1 MKFTNIF
8 RYQLPLAQV
17 LLYAALLLRLRGVG
31 RRCRCYEAL
40 PQPVYKR
47 CHGVLWRVPSF
58 QHTVGTL
65 LTLRF
70 VFRGTHGFTAARGSL
85 VQRQERRCLW
95 SAPQLLSALSLLS
108 ERCPGVPR
116 CVPSLPHAV
125 STLWTLQC
133 IFGGTLGFTAAL
145 KCLVQRQVFV
155 GYFLSTFGPLLGLW
169 PMLWGA
175 EACPKLVTR
184 CGHTVDP
191 SMHL

>member
-1 MKFTNIF
+1 MLENLEKLIKIIRERKISFSDNSYTNKLLNDKNLSVSKVKEEIGELIEAVEQNTNKIHEAADVIYHLMPDAPMNTRTMKFTNIS

-70 VFRGTHGFTAARGSL
+70 VFSGTQGFTAARGSL
-85 VQRQERRCLW
+85 VQRQERRCF
-95 SAPQLLSALSLLS
+95 Q
-108 ERCPGVPR
+108 
-116 CVPSLPHAV
+116 
-125 STLWTLQC
+125 
-133 IFGGTLGFTAAL
+133 
-145 KCLVQRQVFV
+145 K
-155 GYFLSTFGPLLGLW
+155 Y
-169 PMLWGA
+169 
-175 EACPKLVTR
+175 
-184 CGHTVDP
+184 
-191 SMHL
+191 

>member
-1 MKFTNIF
+1 MLAPDASMSTRTMKFTNIF

-70 VFRGTHGFTAARGSL
+70 VFRGTQGFTAARGSL

-145 KCLVQRQVFV
+145 KSLVQRQVRQC
-155 GYFLSTFGPLLGLW
+155 L
-169 PMLWGA
+169 
-175 EACPKLVTR
+175 
-184 CGHTVDP
+184 
-191 SMHL
+191 